1 MGLSYSPPT
10 NIDTILFL
18 ELLYTHLHQREVRQP
33 HRLSAG
39 AAEMTGMPYLE
50 HLTVEPNI
58 VVRLLQFVVMLLQFV
73 VMLPVLRNP
82 LKSYVYFISTSHIP
96 LSE

>member
-18 ELLYTHLHQREVRQP
+18 ELLSTHLHQREVRQP

-39 AAEMTGMPYLE
+39 AAGMGGMPRLE
-50 HLTVEPNI
+50 HPTVEPNS
-58 VVRLLQFVVMLLQFV
+58 VAMVLQNVAMVPQNV
-73 VMLPVLRNP
+73 AIIPILRNP
-82 LKSYVYFISTSHIP
+82 LKA
-96 LSE
+96 